1 MPSKKK
7 RKLEVED
14 GSPDIPVLRA
24 LREELSLPY
33 LPELFYPNEGDDED
47 PMRGRETRESATSSA
62 PDSWTSVEFREI
74 DGVKRVVGLS
84 LDNRLLKEVPM
95 THLKK
100 LDALESLDLTAN
112 ELYGLPT
119 EFGQIFKAKL
129 KKLAIGR
136 CRLVFVPPEVFQL
149 DKLEKLS
156 LYRNYIVKFPG
167 RLATRLK
174 GSLRE
179 LNLSG
184 NRIETIPPEIQQM
197 ERLTRLLLSDM
208 AHTLTGVPKELGDL
222 KNLEYLNLHDTNLH
236 EVPKEL
242 GKLANLRELVLSK
255 NWLLEVPKEFGGMKK
270 LETLN
275 VRNNPMLSVPRAVH
289 ETGATVLFA
298 HYRW

>member
-100 LDALESLDLTAN
+100 LDALESLKSMNSAPSPKSPLTDI
-112 ELYGLPT
+112 ESMLT
-119 EFGQIFKAKL
+119 
-129 KKLAIGR
+129 
-136 CRLVFVPPEVFQL
+136 LVGASPV
-149 DKLEKLS
+149 LERGTS
-156 LYRNYIVKFPG
+156 EN
-167 RLATRLK
+167 
-174 GSLRE
+174 
-179 LNLSG
+179 
-184 NRIETIPPEIQQM
+184 
-197 ERLTRLLLSDM
+197 
-208 AHTLTGVPKELGDL
+208 
-222 KNLEYLNLHDTNLH
+222 
-236 EVPKEL
+236 
-242 GKLANLRELVLSK
+242 
-255 NWLLEVPKEFGGMKK
+255 
-270 LETLN
+270 
-275 VRNNPMLSVPRAVH
+275 
-289 ETGATVLFA
+289 
-298 HYRW
+298 

>member
-1 MPSKKK
+1 M
-7 RKLEVED
+7 
-14 GSPDIPVLRA
+14 
-24 LREELSLPY
+24 
-33 LPELFYPNEGDDED
+33 
-47 PMRGRETRESATSSA
+47 
-62 PDSWTSVEFREI
+62 
-74 DGVKRVVGLS
+74 
-84 LDNRLLKEVPM
+84 
-95 THLKK
+95 
-100 LDALESLDLTAN
+100 
-112 ELYGLPT
+112 
-119 EFGQIFKAKL
+119 
-129 KKLAIGR
+129 
-136 CRLVFVPPEVFQL
+136 FVPPEVFQL

-197 ERLTRLLLSDM
+197 EHLTRLLLSDM

-255 NWLLEVPKEFGGMKK
+255 NWLLEVPAEFGGMKK

-275 VRNNPMLSVPRAVH
+275 VRNNPMLSVSRAVH